1 MQRVRRLREPT
12 RQVAER
18 PAEATDQHEQEGQE
32 GQDGGGLERAAVR
45 LVVAALSEIGANLGR
60 ART

>member
-18 PAEATDQHEQEGQE
+18 PAEATDQHEQE